1 MRLQPEHL
9 ATLLAIVDTG
19 TFDAAARRLH
29 LTPSAVSQRV
39 KALEAEVGQVV
50 VVRSTP
56 CRATSAGEALVRL
69 ARQQGLLESEALA
82 GLVTDGRS
90 RVDLPIVVSADSM
103 STWFGA
109 VLTEAAEWEDVVL
122 RLRVEDQDHSARL
135 LRSGEVLAAVTSDP
149 TPVQGCS
156 TEPLVTMRYL
166 PAAAPQ
172 LVERHRAGRGFD
184 WGAMPLV
191 RFNDKDDIQQRI
203 LERHG
208 VTGSPPTHEVPDGGG
223 FVTAVRSGLGWGA
236 LLTTQLAPLLDA
248 GELVRLGSRDHVDV
262 PLYWQRWRLP
272 SAHLDRLSESV
283 RTAASSA
290 APRRPTARRPTA
302 RRSTAPRPATPATRH
317 TPR

>member
-29 LTPSAVSQRV
+29 VTPSAVSQRIR
-39 KALEAEVGQVV
+39 ALEAEVGQVV
-50 VVRSTP
+50 VVRTAP

-69 ARQQGLLESEALA
+69 ARQQSLLESEALA
-82 GLVTDGRS
+82 GLASDDRA
-90 RVDLPIVVSADSM
+90 RVDLPIVVNADSM

-109 VLTEAAEWEDVVL
+109 VLTEASSWDDVVL

-135 LRSGEVLAAVTSDP
+135 LRSGEVLGAVTSDP
-149 TPVQGCS
+149 APVQGCS

-166 PAAAPQ
+166 PAATPQ
-172 LVERHRAGRGFD
+172 LLERHRLGRGID

-203 LERHG
+203 LDRHR
-208 VTGSPPTHEVPDGGG
+208 VTSAPPTHEVPDGNG
-223 FVTAVRSGLGWGA
+223 FVTAVRAGLGWGA
-236 LLTTQLAPLLDA
+236 LLSTQLAPALASGD
-248 GELVRLGSRDHVDV
+248 LVRLGSRDHVDV

-272 SAHLDRLSESV
+272 SAHLERLSDTVRRESA
-283 RTAASSA
+283 RAGIRPERGSA
-290 APRRPTARRPTA
+290 RSRQQPGPRGAG
-302 RRSTAPRPATPATRH
+302 RSPG
-317 TPR
+317 

>member
-1 MRLQPEHL
+1 MRLQPDHL
-9 ATLLAIVDTG
+9 ATLLAIIDTG

-29 LTPSAVSQRV
+29 VTPSAVSQRV

-82 GLVTDGRS
+82 GLVADGRS
-90 RVDLPIVVSADSM
+90 RVDVPIVVNADSM

-109 VLTEAAEWEDVVL
+109 VLAEAVSWDDVVL

-135 LRSGEVLAAVTSDP
+135 LRSGEVLGAVTSDP

-172 LVERHRAGRGFD
+172 LVDRHRLSRGID
-184 WGAMPLV
+184 WAAMPLV
-191 RFNDKDDIQQRI
+191 RFNDKDDIQQCI
-203 LERHG
+203 LDRHG
-208 VTGSPPTHEVPDGGG
+208 VDVAPPTHEVPDGGG

-236 LLTTQLAPLLDA
+236 LLTTQLAPLLDT

-262 PLYWQRWRLP
+262 QLYWQRWRLP

-283 RTAASSA
+283 RTAASA
-290 APRRPTARRPTA
+290 AAARRPTA
-302 RRSTAPRPATPATRH
+302 RSSTAYQPARPATRH